1 MKTLTGVGPS
11 ARESEGVTALSK
23 SKMSFCQAG
32 SEDAAFGSYAPRC
45 RLYYDWETVHNSI
58 MADTCLLMLLS
69 PCSVAWFSAV
79 VAVVGFNPASV
90 PEDTER
96 KTEGKRLQVHT
107 GQVCQQV
114 VLSLGHAP
122 EQPDA
127 GVTCASGLVRV
138 QHRYCRYLPC
148 IPSSCHGGSVTQPAS
163 KRRVPGK
170 QETLRHAL
178 DVPKDINHW
187 TASTHP
193 LAHAL
198 DQALLGPWNGTSGL
212 PDRAI
217 RLTYIVMP
225 RLPAPRVS
233 QLVCTRIATTSSAM
247 AVAAQPVSLLQR
259 GARLQPPRRWGVE
272 KCLSMNFL
280 WKRAGISAVRI
291 VRLCGICNAN
301 GGVDNTSC
309 APLNVSSSPRDWTD
323 GILPQLI
330 TVTLPNIRNQV
341 VQTMEARSEPLA
353 EKME

>member
-1 MKTLTGVGPS
+1 MPPRVADLGSYNDGWAGIVKTLTGVGPS

-23 SKMSFCQAG
+23 SEMCFCQAG

-45 RLYYDWETVHNSI
+45 RLYYDRETVHNSI

-90 PEDTER
+90 PEDTGR
-96 KTEGKRLQVHT
+96 KTEGKTTSSTHRAGVPASRA
-107 GQVCQQV
+107 
-114 VLSLGHAP
+114 SLGHAP

-187 TASTHP
+187 TASTTP
-193 LAHAL
+193 LSSRSRS
-198 DQALLGPWNGTSGL
+198 GTSWL
-212 PDRAI
+212 LEWHI
-217 RLTYIVMP
+217 RFARQGHSPCIHSDAETPSPSGFPTGMYSNSDDLLRHGGGGAARFAPSTRCQTPAAEEVGGGEMSQHEFLVETSRDFRCPHRSIVWH
-225 RLPAPRVS
+225 L
-233 QLVCTRIATTSSAM
+233 
-247 AVAAQPVSLLQR
+247 
-259 GARLQPPRRWGVE
+259 
-272 KCLSMNFL
+272 
-280 WKRAGISAVRI
+280 
-291 VRLCGICNAN
+291 
-301 GGVDNTSC
+301 
-309 APLNVSSSPRDWTD
+309 
-323 GILPQLI
+323 
-330 TVTLPNIRNQV
+330 
-341 VQTMEARSEPLA
+341 
-353 EKME
+353 